1 MMNVSLVS
9 IKTSVRV
16 FAINFLFSLKL
27 AARVCLKL
35 LNILNEEN
43 QSAVLSVLIK
53 RCQTANC
60 DCLPHSLLTIGNFG
74 FESLESYVKVRL
86 KFL

>member
-1 MMNVSLVS
+1 MMKVSLVS

-16 FAINFLFSLKL
+16 FAIDFLFSLKL
-27 AARVCLKL
+27 VASICLKL
-35 LNILNEEN
+35 LNISNEEN
-43 QSAVLSVLIK
+43 QSAVPSVLVK
-53 RCQTANC
+53 HCQTANC